1 MGEDPFLTSVMVVP
15 YIQGLQSK
23 GVAACV
29 KHYCLNNDEEYR
41 HQVNV
46 IVSDRALHEIYL
58 PAFKAAVEKGKTWGI
73 MGAYNLYK
81 NEHNCHNQWTLNKIL
96 KGDWKYDGVVV
107 SDWGGAHDMEQS
119 VRNGLDMEFGTWTD
133 GLTMGATNA
142 YDNYYLSLPYL
153 KAIQEG
159 KFTQEELNDKVRR
172 VLRLFYRTTMN
183 PNRPHGFLCSESH
196 YAAAKQ
202 IAEEGIVLLQN
213 KNNILPIN
221 IQSTKRVLVV
231 GENAIKMMTV
241 GGGSSSLKVQREIS
255 PLEGL
260 KARLAKEGID
270 VDYARGY
277 VGDVTGNYN
286 GVTTGQ
292 NLVDKRSEAE
302 LIAEAVE
309 KAKTA
314 DYVIMFGGLNKSD
327 FQDCEGHDRKQFEL
341 PYNQNKLIEALAKA
355 NKNFVYVNISGNAV
369 AMPWKEKVAGIVQ
382 GWFIG
387 SESGEA
393 LASILTGDAN
403 PCGKLP
409 FTWVNSLNEVGAHA
423 LNTYPGTW
431 RKEGATKTNGNII
444 DEEYKEGIYV
454 GYRWTDKERIK
465 PTFAFGHGLSY
476 TQFAISNLRSDK
488 SELTPD
494 ETIAFTVNVKN
505 TGKRAGSEV
514 VQLYIHDV
522 KSSVDRPKK
531 ELKGFQKVY
540 LQPGENKDV
549 TITINKEALSFYDES
564 SSSWKAEAGMFEA
577 LVGNTSDNLKLKKVF
592 ELK

>member
-1 MGEDPFLTSVMVVP
+1 M
-15 YIQGLQSK
+15 
-23 GVAACV
+23 
-29 KHYCLNNDEEYR
+29 
-41 HQVNV
+41 
-46 IVSDRALHEIYL
+46 
-58 PAFKAAVEKGKTWGI
+58 
-73 MGAYNLYK
+73 
-81 NEHNCHNQWTLNKIL
+81 
-96 KGDWKYDGVVV
+96 
-107 SDWGGAHDMEQS
+107 
-119 VRNGLDMEFGTWTD
+119 
-133 GLTMGATNA
+133 
-142 YDNYYLSLPYL
+142 
-153 KAIQEG
+153 
-159 KFTQEELNDKVRR
+159 
-172 VLRLFYRTTMN
+172 
-183 PNRPHGFLCSESH
+183 
-196 YAAAKQ
+196 
-202 IAEEGIVLLQN
+202 
-213 KNNILPIN
+213 
-221 IQSTKRVLVV
+221 
-231 GENAIKMMTV
+231 
-241 GGGSSSLKVQREIS
+241 
-255 PLEGL
+255 
-260 KARLAKEGID
+260 
-270 VDYARGY
+270 
-277 VGDVTGNYN
+277 GDVTGNYN

-292 NLVDKRSEAE
+292 NLNDNRSEAE
-302 LIAEAVE
+302 LIAEAIE

-341 PYNQNKLIEALAKA
+341 PYNQDKLIEALAKA

-431 RKEGATKTNGNII
+431 RKEGGTNTKGNII

-465 PTFAFGHGLSY
+465 PTFAFGHGQSY

-488 SELTPD
+488 SELTQD
-494 ETIAFTVNVKN
+494 DTIAFTVNVKN

-549 TITINKEALSFYDES
+549 TITINKEALSFYDEL
-564 SSSWKAEAGMFEA
+564 SSSWKAEAGKFEA
-577 LVGNTSDNLKLKKVF
+577 LVGNASDNLKLKKVF